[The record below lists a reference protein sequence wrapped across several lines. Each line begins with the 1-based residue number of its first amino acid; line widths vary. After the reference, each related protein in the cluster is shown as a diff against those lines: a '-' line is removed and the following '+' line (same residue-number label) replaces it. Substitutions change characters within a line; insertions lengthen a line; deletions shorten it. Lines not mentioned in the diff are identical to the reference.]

1 MNSKLSLIPNIII
14 GIKLKDKPV
23 EFILAHIH
31 IRYSHLDNT
40 SGSFLI
46 GEQSVNDYIS
56 NMLKNIILIN
66 DADAD
71 YTKFGELSNTGQLN
85 CFKYNDDDLDGIVI
99 DHIIAKLENIVE
111 DNLQSLLTDQQIN
124 INSVTLIS
132 E

>member
-1 MNSKLSLIPNIII
+1 MSSKLSLIPNIVI
-14 GIKLKDKPV
+14 GIKLKNNPV

-46 GEQSVNDYIS
+46 GEQSVNEYIS
-56 NMLKNIILIN
+56 NMLKNMILI
-66 DADAD
+66 DEADSN
-71 YTKFGELSNTGQLN
+71 YKKFEELSNIGQLN
-85 CFKYNDDDLDGIVI
+85 CFKYNGDDLDGIGI

-111 DNLQSLLTDQQIN
+111 DNLQSLLIDQQIN
-124 INSVTLIS
+124 INSVTLIN